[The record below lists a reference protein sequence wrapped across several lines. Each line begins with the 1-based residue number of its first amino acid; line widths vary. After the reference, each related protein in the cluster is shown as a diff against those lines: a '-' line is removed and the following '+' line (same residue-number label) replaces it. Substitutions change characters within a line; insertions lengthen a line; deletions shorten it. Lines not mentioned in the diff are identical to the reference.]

1 MSLPGALENLGRL
14 LGACH
19 HACMVL
25 WHYEL
30 NTPMGPMRAAFDS
43 RGRLRELVLE
53 GLDPRKT
60 SPLPPKEQREA
71 KRFLD
76 RQLEA
81 YLAGTLRTFTVP
93 LDPQGTFPELR
104 VWDAVCGISYA
115 QSRQPSELAARLRLD
130 EDVVVMACAASPI
143 ALLIPAH
150 RVVLPGEGPLPKALR
165 DLESGLGW
173 RKP

>member
-1 MSLPGALENLGRL
+1 
-14 LGACH
+14 
-19 HACMVL
+19 MVL

-76 RQLEA
+76 RQIDA

-93 LDPQGTFPELR
+93 LDPEGTPTEIR
-104 VWDAVCGISYA
+104 VWDTVRTIPFG
-115 QSRQPSELAARLRLD
+115 QSRLSADLAAWLGLD
-130 EDVVVMACAASPI
+130 EDVVVMACVANPI

-150 RVVLPGEGPLPKALR
+150 RVVLPGDGPLPKALR
-165 DLESGLGW
+165 DLESGQGW
-173 RKP
+173 KKP

>member
-1 MSLPGALENLGRL
+1 MI
-14 LGACH
+14 
-19 HACMVL
+19 L

-30 NTPMGPMRAAFDS
+30 NTPMGPMRAAFDG
-43 RGRLRELVLE
+43 RGRLLELVLE
-53 GLDPRKT
+53 GFDPRQT

-76 RQLEA
+76 RQIDA

-93 LDPQGTFPELR
+93 LDPQGKYTDLR
-104 VWDAVCGISYA
+104 IWDLVSAIPYGHVRRPA
-115 QSRQPSELAARLRLD
+115 ELAAGLGL
-130 EDVVVMACAASPI
+130 EEEVVVMGCAANPI

-150 RVVLPGEGPLPKALR
+150 RVILPGEGPLPKALR
-165 DLESGLGW
+165 DLESGRGW

>member
-1 MSLPGALENLGRL
+1 MI
-14 LGACH
+14 
-19 HACMVL
+19 L

-30 NTPMGPMRAAFDS
+30 ITPMGPMRAAFDG
-43 RGRLRELVLE
+43 RGRLRELRLE
-53 GLDPRKT
+53 GMDPRKT

-71 KRFLD
+71 KRYLD

-93 LDPQGTFPELR
+93 LEPEGTATEIHI
-104 VWDAVCGISYA
+104 WDTVRTIPFG
-115 QSRQPSELAARLRLD
+115 QTRQPADLAAWLGHD
-130 EDVVVMACAASPI
+130 EDVIVMACAANPI

-150 RVVLPGEGPLPKALR
+150 RVILPGEGPLPVALR
-165 DLESGLGW
+165 ELESGHGW

>member
-1 MSLPGALENLGRL
+1 
-14 LGACH
+14 
-19 HACMVL
+19 MVL

-76 RQLEA
+76 RQIEA

-93 LDPQGTFPELR
+93 LDPEGTPTEIR
-104 VWDAVCGISYA
+104 VWDTVRTIPFG
-115 QSRQPSELAARLRLD
+115 QSRLSADLAAWLGLD
-130 EDVVVMACAASPI
+130 EDVVVMACVANPI

-150 RVVLPGEGPLPKALR
+150 RVVLPGDGPLPKALR
-165 DLESGLGW
+165 DLESGQGW
-173 RKP
+173 KKP

>member
-1 MSLPGALENLGRL
+1 MI
-14 LGACH
+14 
-19 HACMVL
+19 L

-30 NTPMGPMRAAFDS
+30 NTPMGSMRAAFDG
-43 RGRLRELVLE
+43 RGRLLELALE
-53 GLDPRKT
+53 GFDPRKT

-76 RQLEA
+76 RQIDA
-81 YLAGTLRTFTVP
+81 YLSGTLRTFTVP
-93 LDPQGTFPELR
+93 LDPQGRFTELR
-104 VWDAVCGISYA
+104 VWDMVQAIPYGQTRRPA
-115 QSRQPSELAARLRLD
+115 DLAAGLGLV
-130 EDVVVMACAASPI
+130 EEVVVMACAANPI

-165 DLESGLGW
+165 DLESGMGW

>member
-1 MSLPGALENLGRL
+1 
-14 LGACH
+14 
-19 HACMVL
+19 MVL

-30 NTPMGPMRAAFDS
+30 NTPMGPMRAAFDG

-93 LDPQGTFPELR
+93 LDPQGTPTELR
-104 VWDAVCGISYA
+104 IWDAVRTIPFG
-115 QSRQPSELAARLRLD
+115 QTRQREDLAAWLELD
-130 EDVVVMACAASPI
+130 EEVVVMACFANPI

-173 RKP
+173 RRP

>member
-1 MSLPGALENLGRL
+1 MI
-14 LGACH
+14 
-19 HACMVL
+19 L

-30 NTPMGPMRAAFDS
+30 NTPMGAMRAAFDG
-43 RGRLRELVLE
+43 RGRLLELVPE
-53 GLDPRKT
+53 GFDPRKT

-71 KRFLD
+71 KRYLD
-76 RQLEA
+76 RQIEA

-93 LDPQGTFPELR
+93 LDPQGTRIELR
-104 VWDAVCGISYA
+104 IWEAVRALPYGQA
-115 QSRQPSELAARLRLD
+115 RVPADLATELGL
-130 EDVVVMACAASPI
+130 EEEVIVMACVANPI

-165 DLESGLGW
+165 ELETGHGW

>member
-1 MSLPGALENLGRL
+1 
-14 LGACH
+14 
-19 HACMVL
+19 MVL

-30 NTPMGPMRAAFDS
+30 TTPMGPMRAAFDG
-43 RGRLRELVLE
+43 RGRLRELAVE
-53 GLDPRKT
+53 ALDPRKT

-93 LDPQGTFPELR
+93 LDPEGSSLEQRIWEVVHAIPYGR
-104 VWDAVCGISYA
+104 A
-115 QSRQPSELAARLRLD
+115 QKPAEIAASLQVD
-130 EDVVVMACAASPI
+130 EDLVVMACAANPI
-143 ALLIPAH
+143 VLLIPSH
-150 RVVLPGEGPLPKALR
+150 RVILPGEGPLPRALR

-173 RKP
+173 RGL